1 MRTVSTCF
9 SVLRQLRTIR
19 RSVSRPVFQSLV
31 VSLVFSRLDYGNA
44 TLIGIPQYLL
54 QRLQSVMNAAARLV
68 YSSPRSSHITPFLRQ
83 LHWLKAKQRIEF
95 KVAVLVY
102 KCLHGSAPHY
112 LAGEL
117 RLSADVQG
125 RSRLR
130 SATSS
135 QLVVRQTRR
144 STLGDRS
151 FLVAGPRLWNTLP
164 QHITSASSLQIFKSR
179 LKTYLFST
187 SFP

>member
-1 MRTVSTCF
+1 M
-9 SVLRQLRTIR
+9 
-19 RSVSRPVFQSLV
+19 SRPVFQSLV
-31 VSLVFSRLDYGNA
+31 VSLVFSRLDYGKA
-44 TLIGIPQYLL
+44 TLVGIPQYLL

-68 YSSPRSSHITPFLRQ
+68 YSAPKSSHITPFLRQ
-83 LHWLKAKQRIEF
+83 LHWLKAKQRIDF

-112 LAGEL
+112 LASEL
-117 RLSADVQG
+117 CRSADVQA

-130 SATSS
+130 SASTS

-144 STLGDRS
+144 TTLGDRS
-151 FLVAGPRLWNTLP
+151 FLVSKLRLWNTLP
-164 QHITSASSLQIFKSR
+164 QPVTSAFSLQIFKSR
-179 LKTYLFST
+179 LKTHLFSS